1 MNKRKVLIT
10 GADGQLGKAVRER
23 FADDELI
30 CTDVGN
36 LNITILHKVQEF
48 VQKHEPDVIINC
60 AAYTD
65 VDGAEL
71 KKELAYAV
79 NSLGPQNLA
88 MAANTVGAKLVHIST
103 DYVFDGELP
112 ITDIYE
118 ENDEKNPQ
126 SVYGTTKYKGENEI
140 KQYTTSYYIFRTAW
154 LFGDGK
160 NFVRTMMRLG
170 KENDEVK
177 VVYDQYG
184 SPTYAVDL
192 ADIIYQ
198 ALDKKIPMGIYHA
211 TNLGFTN
218 WYDFTREIFKQAG
231 IKCRVI
237 PVTSEEFPRD
247 AVRPKNSMLAKGK
260 LLGEDI
266 EIASWEDALARYLE
280 REAKKI

>member
-10 GADGQLGKAVRER
+10 GAEGQLGKAVRKR

-36 LNITILHKVQEF
+36 LNITILHRVQEF
-48 VQKHEPDVIINC
+48 VQKYEPDVIINC

-71 KKELAYAV
+71 KKELSNAV
-79 NSLGPQNLA
+79 NCIGSRNLA
-88 MAANTVGAKLVHIST
+88 MAANSVRAKLIHIST
-103 DYVFDGELP
+103 DYVFDGNLP

-140 KQYTTSYYIFRTAW
+140 KQYITTYYIFRTAW
-154 LFGDGK
+154 LFGDGN
-160 NFVRTMMRLG
+160 NFVRKIMELG
-170 KENDEVK
+170 KEKDEVK

-184 SPTYAVDL
+184 SPTYADDL

-198 ALDKKIPMGIYHA
+198 ALEKKIPMGTYHA

-218 WYDFTREIFKQAG
+218 WYDFTKEIFKQAG
-231 IKCRVI
+231 IKCKVI
-237 PVTSEEFPRD
+237 PVTSEEFPM
-247 AVRPKNSMLAKGK
+247 AAARPKNSMLAKGK
-260 LLGEDI
+260 ILGEDI

-280 REAKKI
+280 KERNKI